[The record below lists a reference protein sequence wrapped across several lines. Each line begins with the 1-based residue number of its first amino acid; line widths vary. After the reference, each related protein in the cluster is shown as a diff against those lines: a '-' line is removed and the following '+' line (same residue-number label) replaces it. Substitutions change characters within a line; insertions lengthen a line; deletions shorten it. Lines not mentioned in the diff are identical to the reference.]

1 MAESFNSKLD
11 AIHKRLNAT
20 MVNVSSWSMPAY
32 YKEGA
37 SCEVLHT
44 RNYASIFDSS
54 YLSKYRISGT
64 AVPEILEELMVFPTD
79 NLAVQEV
86 QKNYTLTDEGTCL
99 EEWQIIKMAENDFLL
114 IGSSGSADSVAD
126 FISDVVEDYP
136 EDPAILDI
144 SNLTGMF
151 AQISLIGS
159 KVKEVL
165 ELAKVDVSLLPTLG
179 TSSRLEIGMVGCI
192 VIPANV
198 NGLEG
203 FELICNVLK
212 SETLWEKLLSIPNVK
227 PAGVKA
233 KDILRIEMGIPRCSR
248 EFSTSRTLEESG
260 IQVDDD
266 YPITSKLIGVKFLD
280 TCSLKPNSL
289 IYDEDNNQIGII
301 TSSDVS
307 PTLNTAIALGFIDA
321 DFEIKSNQSVVIKS
335 GQGLLKAHLVDLP
348 FVK

>member
-1 MAESFNSKLD
+1 MAESFTSKLD

-20 MVNVSSWSMPAY
+20 MVNVSNWSMPAY
-32 YKEGA
+32 YKDGA
-37 SCEVLHT
+37 AQEVLHT
-44 RNYASIFDSS
+44 RNFASIFDSS

-64 AVPEILEELMVFPTD
+64 AVPEILEEIMVFPTCD
-79 NLAVQEV
+79 LKVQDV
-86 QKNYTLTDEGTCL
+86 QKNYTLTEDGTCL

-126 FISDVVEDYP
+126 FLSDVVEDYP
-136 EDPAILDI
+136 EDPEILDI
-144 SNLTGMF
+144 ANLTGVF
-151 AQISLIGS
+151 AQISIWGS
-159 KVKEVL
+159 KVK
-165 ELAKVDVSLLPTLG
+165 DVFNKLKIDLTLLPSLG
-179 TSSRLEIGMVGCI
+179 SSARFEIGMVGCI

-212 SETLWEKLLSIPNVK
+212 SETLWENLLSIPEVK

-248 EFSTSRTLEESG
+248 EFTTSRALEDCG
-260 IQVDDD
+260 IAIDDQSSVTARLVG
-266 YPITSKLIGVKFLD
+266 IKFQD
-280 TCSLKPNSL
+280 SCTLKPNS
-289 IYDEDNNQIGII
+289 IIQDENSNPIGVI

-307 PTLNTAIALGFIDA
+307 PIVNSTIALGFIDN
-321 DFEIKSNQSVVIKS
+321 EIELSSNQNIVVKS
-335 GQGLLKAHLVDLP
+335 GQGLLKATIVDLP